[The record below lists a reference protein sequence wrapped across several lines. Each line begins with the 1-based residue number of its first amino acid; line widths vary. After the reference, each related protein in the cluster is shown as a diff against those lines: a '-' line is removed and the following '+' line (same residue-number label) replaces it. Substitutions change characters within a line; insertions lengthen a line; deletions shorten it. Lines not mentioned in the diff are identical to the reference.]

1 MKKILVMLCTL
12 VAVFMLNGNAYAND
26 QVAKQK
32 AIDWEISM
40 MPKPTAEEV
49 EAARWSVV
57 VENDLGVYALQCFP
71 SLACFFNEEILYGN
85 VFT

>member
-1 MKKILVMLCTL
+1 MKKILVMLCAL

-57 VENDLGVYALQCFP
+57 VENDLGVYAYDMLHRIYLCKRR
-71 SLACFFNEEILYGN
+71 
-85 VFT
+85 